1 VSFDL
6 KAGEVVCLL
15 GASGS
20 GKTTL
25 LRAVAGLEQP
35 SDGRI
40 QLDDRVFFDGAR
52 RIDLPVEQRSLGLV
66 FQSYALWPHR
76 TVADNVGYG
85 LKLRRVAP
93 AEQKRRVQA
102 ALDQLGLGHL
112 AERFPHQ
119 LSGGQQQRV
128 AIARALVYN
137 PPVILLD
144 EPLSN
149 LDAKLREEARAW
161 LRELIVSLGLSA
173 LCVTHDQTEAMAMS
187 DRILLLRNGR
197 IEQEGTPQELY
208 GAPRT
213 LYTAEFMGSNNRF
226 EGTVSAANGGGVLL
240 KGPDWQIQASAR
252 DTLKPGD
259 KAQVVVRLE
268 NVRVADE
275 PGANRL
281 SSRLLT
287 SMFLGDRWEYLFES
301 GDLRFRAFGS
311 RARAAG
317 DPCWIEL
324 PQEACWAFAA

>member
-1 VSFDL
+1 VSFEL

-35 SDGRI
+35 SGGRI
-40 QLDDRVFFDGAR
+40 QLDGRVFFDGAQ

-85 LKLRRVAP
+85 SSCASVA

-149 LDAKLREEARAW
+149 LDAKLREAGVAAR
-161 LRELIVSLGLSA
+161 
-173 LCVTHDQTEAMAMS
+173 
-187 DRILLLRNGR
+187 
-197 IEQEGTPQELY
+197 
-208 GAPRT
+208 
-213 LYTAEFMGSNNRF
+213 
-226 EGTVSAANGGGVLL
+226 
-240 KGPDWQIQASAR
+240 
-252 DTLKPGD
+252 
-259 KAQVVVRLE
+259 
-268 NVRVADE
+268 
-275 PGANRL
+275 
-281 SSRLLT
+281 
-287 SMFLGDRWEYLFES
+287 
-301 GDLRFRAFGS
+301 
-311 RARAAG
+311 
-317 DPCWIEL
+317 
-324 PQEACWAFAA
+324 

>member
-1 VSFDL
+1 MDKLIVDDLHLSYGANPILKGVSFEL

-40 QLDDRVFFDGAR
+40 QLDDRVFFDGAQ

-93 AEQKRRVQA
+93 AEQKRRVQT

-128 AIARALVYN
+128 AIARALSMD
-137 PPVILLD
+137 PIAMLFD
-144 EPLSN
+144 EPT
-149 LDAKLREEARAW
+149 
-161 LRELIVSLGLSA
+161 SA
-173 LCVTHDQTEAMAMS
+173 LDPEMINEVLDVMVELAQEGMTMMVVTHEMGFAKKVAHRVIFMDKGAIVED
-187 DRILLLRNGR
+187 DRKDDFFSNPKSERAKDFLAKILH
-197 IEQEGTPQELY
+197 
-208 GAPRT
+208 
-213 LYTAEFMGSNNRF
+213 
-226 EGTVSAANGGGVLL
+226 
-240 KGPDWQIQASAR
+240 
-252 DTLKPGD
+252 
-259 KAQVVVRLE
+259 
-268 NVRVADE
+268 
-275 PGANRL
+275 
-281 SSRLLT
+281 
-287 SMFLGDRWEYLFES
+287 
-301 GDLRFRAFGS
+301 
-311 RARAAG
+311 
-317 DPCWIEL
+317 
-324 PQEACWAFAA
+324 